1 MISFFISTFNYLRF
15 IFKVKENSTIIFFS
29 ESKYYID
36 HFEDLVLEIKKNYND
51 IIYITT
57 DSVENNYF
65 KKSIYTILIENK
77 VILEILFAF
86 IKCKCLIMT
95 VTDLGNHLKKSKY
108 CKNYVY
114 FFHALSSVTRRYTRE
129 AFKNYDIILT
139 NGNYQ
144 KKELELLEKKYL
156 HPKKKIVNTG
166 YFFLDK
172 LSKKANIKRKVN
184 NCVLFAPSWSYKKN
198 LFENYSLEIIDRLIK
213 DNFSVILRPHP
224 EHYKRSI
231 NTINSIKKKFMDNS
245 NFEFD
250 ERLSNLESMEKASV
264 LITDNSAIDME
275 YVLIFERPV
284 VQIQYIDK
292 IHNDFDDIRELTSM
306 ENDFKKQF
314 TIKLDVKEINKLNQ
328 IIKKIDKRNIGEKI
342 NFFKKKYLS
351 HEGNSTVFAS
361 NFILKEV
368 IR

>member
-1 MISFFISTFNYLRF
+1 MLSFFKSTINYLRF

-36 HFEDLVLEIKKNYND
+36 HFEDLVFEIKKNYND

-57 DSVENNYF
+57 DSIENNYF
-65 KKSIYTILIENK
+65 KKYIYTILIENK
-77 VILEILFAF
+77 IILEILFAF

-114 FFHALSSVTRRYTRE
+114 FFHALSSVTKRYTKE

-144 KKELELLEKKYL
+144 KRELEVLEKKYS
-156 HPKKKIVNTG
+156 HPKKKIFNTG

-172 LSKKANIKRKVN
+172 LSKKANLEKKIN

-198 LFENYSLEIIDRLIK
+198 LFENYSLKIIDKLLNN
-213 DNFSVILRPHP
+213 NFSVILRPHP

-231 NTINSIKKKFMDNS
+231 NTINSIKKKFKNDV
-245 NFEFD
+245 NFQFD
-250 ERLSNLESMEKASV
+250 EKLSNLSSMEKASI

-275 YVLIFERPV
+275 YVLTFKRPV
-284 VQIQYIDK
+284 IQIQYIDK
-292 IHNDFDDIRELTSM
+292 VHNDFDDIQELVSM

-314 TIKLDVKEINKLNQ
+314 AIKVDIKEINKLTQ
-328 IIKKIDKRNIGEKI
+328 IIKKIDNNNIGEKI

-351 HEGNSTVFAS
+351 HEGNSYVIAS
-361 NFILKEV
+361 NFILK
-368 IR
+368 